1 MAGAGV
7 SACVALVGIVF
18 AAVAAGDDV
27 VAAAAAPCSFQK
39 ARRRLSH
46 RQNPG
51 IDPASRGILG
61 RATV

>member
-7 SACVALVGIVF
+7 SACVARVGIVF
-18 AAVAAGDDV
+18 AAVAAGDDLAV
-27 VAAAAAPCSFQK
+27 APCSFQR